1 MPDQGKITY
10 PDVAADA
17 SVAKPKFQGG
27 GSTGKRTKFKPGAA
41 TVMTKEIGTPRDKG
55 VNR

>member
-10 PDVAADA
+10 PDVRTGYKK
-17 SVAKPKFQGG
+17 AKPKFQGG
-27 GSTGKRTKFKPGAA
+27 GSTGKRTKFKGGAD
-41 TVMTKEIGTPRDKG
+41 TVMTKSIGTPRDKG